1 MNEVYIGE
9 VTDVYSGDDLI
20 VMVDLGVEDLF
31 KRRRIRL
38 HGVDAPN
45 AIGASSQTE
54 AGKIRAY
61 VRGLC
66 ERKRVRLSVVSKNL
80 RSWVAVIEVLGD
92 GEPHNI
98 NQDLISQGYRFIRET
113 INDRQQ

>member
-1 MNEVYIGE
+1 MIEVYEGE

-20 VMVDLGVEDLF
+20 VMVDLGVEDLY

-45 AIGASSQTE
+45 GIGASSQTK
-54 AGKIRAY
+54 AGKVRAY
-61 VRGLC
+61 VRHLC
-66 ERKRVRLSVVSKNL
+66 ERKRVRLTVVSKNL
-80 RSWVAVIEVLGD
+80 RSWVAVVEVLGS

-98 NQDLISQGYRFIRET
+98 NQDLIAQGFKFIRET
-113 INDRQQ
+113 LNDRQQ

>member
-1 MNEVYIGE
+1 MNDMYEGE

-20 VMVDLGVEDLF
+20 VMVDLQVEDLF

-54 AGKIRAY
+54 AGKVRAY
-61 VRGLC
+61 VRSIC
-66 ERKRVRLSVVSKNL
+66 ERKRVRLTVISKNL
-80 RSWVAVIEVLGD
+80 RSWVAVVEVLGD

-98 NQDLISQGYRFIRET
+98 NQDLIAQGYKFVRET
-113 INDRQQ
+113 SNDRQ